1 MLLRDFCFKG
11 GQFYDISAGGG
22 ASFTDE
28 ICRMMER
35 SEMFRDLDH
44 QEVVQITPYVT
55 TYKAAKDTKAMVEG
69 DRESYMF
76 ILVSG
81 RLQIIY

>member
-1 MLLRDFCFKG
+1 
-11 GQFYDISAGGG
+11 
-22 ASFTDE
+22 
-28 ICRMMER
+28 
-35 SEMFRDLDH
+35 MFRDLDH